1 MENTLSPTQDAAVV
15 AALNRTIGAWGTNV
29 GKVARAIDTPSV
41 FASSY
46 ATAVAGGAA
55 AVDAIAENDSAAK
68 PAAVDAIAE
77 TDSAAKPAAD
87 AAPAAKPAA
96 IAETDSAAKPAAKP
110 AAVAAPAAK
119 PAKTNVVVEPVGSS
133 DIKRYASFETISM
146 TPSTVF
152 KLKFMRKP
160 LTLPTAESNGKRY
173 VMAHPLAEALLDTNE
188 RKTANR
194 FITRLSPVTGAALQ
208 DFVKRWKMHEDDDDI
223 MMVRSDGLWSFL
235 VSIMPTHK
243 NVTKKMRT
251 DLFDMVM
258 EQITCD
264 TTEPKKRKSD
274 DADAG
279 RKKADDTC
287 DTPKKRKSDDIG
299 DDADV
304 GRKKA
309 GDRANNDLVMHEAIF
324 NARSQLYAQEQAA
337 RKEALNDLKR
347 EEEVRAAAR
356 ASRLADLREE
366 LRIRTALAAVGDS
379 AMF

>member
-1 MENTLSPTQDAAVV
+1 MEATLSPTQDAAVV

-46 ATAVAGGAA
+46 ATAVACGA
-55 AVDAIAENDSAAK
+55 AVDAIAETDSAAK

-77 TDSAAKPAAD
+77 TDSAAKPAAVD
-87 AAPAAKPAA
+87 AKPAA

-160 LTLPTAESNGKRY
+160 LTLPTAEANGKRY
-173 VMAHPLAEALLDTNE
+173 VMALPLAEALLETDE
-188 RKTANR
+188 RKTATR
-194 FITRLSPVTGAALQ
+194 FVTRLSPATGAALQ
-208 DFVKRWKMHEDDDDI
+208 DFVKRGKLNEDGDEI
-223 MMVRSDGLWSFL
+223 MMVRSDGLWPFL
-235 VSIMPTHK
+235 VSIMPSHK
-243 NVTKKMRT
+243 NVSKKMRT
-251 DLFDMVM
+251 ELFDMVM
-258 EQITCD
+258 EQITFD
-264 TTEPKKRKSD
+264 TTEPKKRKI
-274 DADAG
+274 
-279 RKKADDTC
+279 
-287 DTPKKRKSDDIG
+287 DDIG
-299 DDADV
+299 GA
-304 GRKKA
+304 RKKQA
-309 GDRANNDLVMHEAIF
+309 VGDDIPQRTNVMFVNNELVMHEAIF